1 VLIEPIEPPN
11 DVNKIMKETILPTRL
26 SENLDK
32 NLEFS
37 IGYNGAV
44 NIPTKGKT
52 NIRILTLTS
61 ESCPIKNAE
70 EIRIIAEIRHTKNI
84 FMGANFTTAL
94 LANNLPKNKIM
105 PKKLKIVAQ
114 KKNLPSKYVYKK
126 LATKS

>member
-1 VLIEPIEPPN
+1 MLIEPIEPPN
-11 DVNKIMKETILPTRL
+11 DVNKIMKETIFPTRL

-70 EIRIIAEIRHTKNI
+70 EIRTIAEIRHTKNI

-94 LANNLPKNKIM
+94 LANNLPKKQNNA
-105 PKKLKIVAQ
+105 KKAEDCSA
-114 KKNLPSKYVYKK
+114 KKESAFKVCL
-126 LATKS
+126 